1 MRELGVGIILKKEKY
16 SPMMEKYLELKK
28 DYQDAIV
35 MYRIG
40 DFYEMFFDDAAV
52 ASKAL
57 NLALT
62 GKNAGVKERVPM
74 CGVPFHAAT
83 GYVEEL
89 VKQGHKV
96 VIVEQ
101 LSDPKAKGLV
111 ERGVVQIVT
120 PGTLMDFKLN
130 EKVNNFIGAL
140 GVFDF
145 SYTLA
150 YADLSTGEFYCL
162 NLEKKEHLL
171 RNKIE
176 SLGIKEIVV
185 EDDSISDDSIS
196 IDGVMMSSFK
206 DETIKDNY
214 KKIFENIND
223 LKQIK
228 ICANLLNYLLDTQ
241 KRELEYIQTIVEVKQ
256 EDYVYMESAT
266 KKALELT
273 KNANNEKYG
282 TLLWLLDHTHSAMG
296 GRLLKQWIDQPLISK
311 EKIEER
317 LDLVEVFMDNFLE
330 RETIIDMINDIYD
343 IEKLASRVAF
353 GNVNARDLKWICSSL
368 KVIPELKYQLL
379 SLDHPQLNNLAMQL
393 VDLSPIIQTIDEAIV
408 DDPPLVIKEGNIIKD
423 GYNKE
428 LDELRDIRKNG
439 KKWLMAFEEKEKER
453 TGIKGLKVGYN
464 RVFGYYI
471 EVTKSYLPLVKDE
484 FNYTRKQSLSNAER
498 FITPELKDMENK
510 ILSAQDRIVALEYEI
525 FTQVRQ
531 YIKGFVHEIQDVAK
545 VVAKVD
551 VFTSFALVSGRNDY
565 VRPVFN
571 DEHIIH
577 IEAGRHPVVEEVISK
592 ENYVKND
599 VSLGE
604 DAKIMLITGPN
615 MGGKSTYMRQMALTM
630 IMAQIGCFVPAR
642 SADLPVFDA
651 IFTRIGA
658 SDDLIGGQST
668 FMVEM
673 LEANNAL
680 KYASEN
686 SLIIFDEIGR
696 GTATFDGMALAQGIL
711 EYIANHN
718 HSLTFF
724 STHYHEL
731 TRMEGASIKNV
742 HAGADISNDSIRF
755 LYHIE
760 DGPSGQSYGINVAK
774 LAKLPEQVIIRA
786 DAILKSLEDNNIE
799 EKLQNVEVQSVV
811 KTSAVEETLKGI
823 DPMSLSPLDALST
836 LIELKKML

>member
-185 EDDSISDDSIS
+185 EDDSIS

-368 KVIPELKYQLL
+368 
-379 SLDHPQLNNLAMQL
+379 
-393 VDLSPIIQTIDEAIV
+393 
-408 DDPPLVIKEGNIIKD
+408 
-423 GYNKE
+423 
-428 LDELRDIRKNG
+428 
-439 KKWLMAFEEKEKER
+439 
-453 TGIKGLKVGYN
+453 
-464 RVFGYYI
+464 
-471 EVTKSYLPLVKDE
+471 
-484 FNYTRKQSLSNAER
+484 
-498 FITPELKDMENK
+498 
-510 ILSAQDRIVALEYEI
+510 
-525 FTQVRQ
+525 
-531 YIKGFVHEIQDVAK
+531 
-545 VVAKVD
+545 
-551 VFTSFALVSGRNDY
+551 
-565 VRPVFN
+565 
-571 DEHIIH
+571 
-577 IEAGRHPVVEEVISK
+577 
-592 ENYVKND
+592 
-599 VSLGE
+599 
-604 DAKIMLITGPN
+604 
-615 MGGKSTYMRQMALTM
+615 
-630 IMAQIGCFVPAR
+630 
-642 SADLPVFDA
+642 
-651 IFTRIGA
+651 
-658 SDDLIGGQST
+658 
-668 FMVEM
+668 
-673 LEANNAL
+673 
-680 KYASEN
+680 
-686 SLIIFDEIGR
+686 
-696 GTATFDGMALAQGIL
+696 
-711 EYIANHN
+711 
-718 HSLTFF
+718 
-724 STHYHEL
+724 
-731 TRMEGASIKNV
+731 
-742 HAGADISNDSIRF
+742 
-755 LYHIE
+755 
-760 DGPSGQSYGINVAK
+760 
-774 LAKLPEQVIIRA
+774 
-786 DAILKSLEDNNIE
+786 
-799 EKLQNVEVQSVV
+799 
-811 KTSAVEETLKGI
+811 
-823 DPMSLSPLDALST
+823 
-836 LIELKKML
+836 

>member
-1 MRELGVGIILKKEKY
+1 MKKEKY

-74 CGVPFHAAT
+74 CGVPFHAAS

-171 RNKIE
+171 RNKID
-176 SLGIKEIVV
+176 SLGIKELVV
-185 EDDSISDDSIS
+185 EDDSIQF
-196 IDGVMMSSFK
+196 DGIMMSSFNN
-206 DETIKDNY
+206 ETIKDNY
-214 KKIFENIND
+214 KKIFDNLTD

-228 ICANLLNYLLDTQ
+228 VCANLLNYLLDTQ

-256 EDYVYMESAT
+256 EDYVYMEGAT

-273 KNANNEKYG
+273 KNAQNEKYG

-296 GRLLKQWIDQPLISK
+296 GRLLKQWIDQPLISQ

-317 LDLVEVFMDNFLE
+317 LDLVEVFMDNFIE
-330 RETIIDMINDIYD
+330 RETIIDMIKDIYD

-379 SLDHPQLNNLAMQL
+379 SLDHPQLNSLAMQL
-393 VDLSPIIQTIDEAIV
+393 VDLSPIINTIDDAIV

-484 FNYTRKQSLSNAER
+484 FNYARKQSLTNAER
-498 FITPELKDMENK
+498 FITPELKEMENK
-510 ILSAQDRIVALEYEI
+510 ILSAQDRIVSLEYEI
-525 FTQVRQ
+525 FTQVRK
-531 YIKGFVHEIQDVAK
+531 YIKGYVHEIQDVAK

-551 VFTSFALVSGRNDY
+551 VFTSFALVSGRNNY

-571 DEHIIH
+571 TEHIID
-577 IEAGRHPVVEEVISK
+577 IKAGRHPVVEEVISK
-592 ENYVKND
+592 ENYISND
-599 VSLGE
+599 VSLGQ
-604 DAKIMLITGPN
+604 DARIMLITGPN

-642 SADLPVFDA
+642 SASLPVFDA

-658 SDDLIGGQST
+658 SDDLISGQST

-711 EYIANHN
+711 EYIAQKN

-731 TRMEGASIKNV
+731 TRMEGIQVKNV
-742 HAGADISNDSIRF
+742 HAGADISDDSIHF

-760 DGPSGQSYGINVAK
+760 NGASGQSYGINVAK
-774 LAKLPEQVIIRA
+774 LAKLPDEVIIRA

-799 EKLQNVEVQSVV
+799 EKLQS
-811 KTSAVEETLKGI
+811 VEEKPVIKKSPIELALQAI

>member
-1 MRELGVGIILKKEKY
+1 
-16 SPMMEKYLELKK
+16 
-28 DYQDAIV
+28 
-35 MYRIG
+35 
-40 DFYEMFFDDAAV
+40 
-52 ASKAL
+52 
-57 NLALT
+57 
-62 GKNAGVKERVPM
+62 
-74 CGVPFHAAT
+74 
-83 GYVEEL
+83 
-89 VKQGHKV
+89 
-96 VIVEQ
+96 
-101 LSDPKAKGLV
+101 
-111 ERGVVQIVT
+111 
-120 PGTLMDFKLN
+120 
-130 EKVNNFIGAL
+130 
-140 GVFDF
+140 
-145 SYTLA
+145 
-150 YADLSTGEFYCL
+150 
-162 NLEKKEHLL
+162 
-171 RNKIE
+171 
-176 SLGIKEIVV
+176 
-185 EDDSISDDSIS
+185 
-196 IDGVMMSSFK
+196 
-206 DETIKDNY
+206 
-214 KKIFENIND
+214 
-223 LKQIK
+223 
-228 ICANLLNYLLDTQ
+228 
-241 KRELEYIQTIVEVKQ
+241 
-256 EDYVYMESAT
+256 
-266 KKALELT
+266 
-273 KNANNEKYG
+273 
-282 TLLWLLDHTHSAMG
+282 MG

-379 SLDHPQLNNLAMQL
+379 SLDHPQLNKLAMQL

-565 VRPVFN
+565 VRPIFN
-571 DEHIIH
+571 DEHIIK

-642 SADLPVFDA
+642 SANLPVFDA

-658 SDDLIGGQST
+658 SDDLISGQST

-711 EYIANHN
+711 EYIASHN

-774 LAKLPEQVIIRA
+774 LAKLPEQVIVRA

-799 EKLQNVEVQSVV
+799 EKLQNVEAPQVV

-823 DPMSLSPLDALST
+823 HPMSLSPLDALST

>member
-185 EDDSISDDSIS
+185 EDDSIS

-241 KRELEYIQTIVEVKQ
+241 KRELEYIQMIVEVKQ

-642 SADLPVFDA
+642 SAALPVFDA

-774 LAKLPEQVIIRA
+774 LAKLPEQVIVRA
-786 DAILKSLEDNNIE
+786 DAILKSLENNNIE
-799 EKLQNVEVQSVV
+799 EKLQNVEVQSGV

>member
-1 MRELGVGIILKKEKY
+1 MRELGVSIILKKEKY

-28 DYQDAIV
+28 DHQDAIV

-40 DFYEMFFDDAAV
+40 DFYEMFFDDAAI

-74 CGVPFHAAT
+74 CGVPFHAAS

-185 EDDSISDDSIS
+185 EDDSIH
-196 IDGVMMSSFK
+196 IDGVMMSPFK
-206 DETIKDNY
+206 NETIKDNY
-214 KKIFENIND
+214 KKIFDNIND

-228 ICANLLNYLLDTQ
+228 VCANLLNYLIDTQ

-256 EDYVYMESAT
+256 EDYVYMESVT

-317 LDLVEVFMDNFLE
+317 LDLVEVFMDNPLD
-330 RETIIDMINDIYD
+330 RDTVTHMINDIYD

-368 KVIPELKYQLL
+368 KKIPELKQELL
-379 SLDHPQLNNLAMQL
+379 SLDHPKLNEQAMQL
-393 VDLSPIIQTIDEAIV
+393 VDLSCIINTIDEIASSTNLLALNASIEAARAGEEGRGFAVVATQVGNLAAQSADAAKSSGELIVQAINAVEEGKGMV
-408 DDPPLVIKEGNIIKD
+408 DDAAAKLMESVEKT
-423 GYNKE
+423 KE
-428 LDELRDIRKNG
+428 LVENIEQISV
-439 KKWLMAFEEKEKER
+439 ASEQQAES
-453 TGIKGLKVGYN
+453 LK
-464 RVFGYYI
+464 
-471 EVTKSYLPLVKDE
+471 
-484 FNYTRKQSLSNAER
+484 
-498 FITPELKDMENK
+498 
-510 ILSAQDRIVALEYEI
+510 
-525 FTQVRQ
+525 QV
-531 YIKGFVHEIQDVAK
+531 
-545 VVAKVD
+545 
-551 VFTSFALVSGRNDY
+551 S
-565 VRPVFN
+565 
-571 DEHIIH
+571 
-577 IEAGRHPVVEEVISK
+577 EAASQIAAVVEENTAMAEESSASSEELASQADRLK
-592 ENYVKND
+592 EL
-599 VSLGE
+599 VS
-604 DAKIMLITGPN
+604 A
-615 MGGKSTYMRQMALTM
+615 
-630 IMAQIGCFVPAR
+630 F
-642 SADLPVFDA
+642 
-651 IFTRIGA
+651 
-658 SDDLIGGQST
+658 
-668 FMVEM
+668 
-673 LEANNAL
+673 
-680 KYASEN
+680 
-686 SLIIFDEIGR
+686 
-696 GTATFDGMALAQGIL
+696 
-711 EYIANHN
+711 
-718 HSLTFF
+718 
-724 STHYHEL
+724 
-731 TRMEGASIKNV
+731 
-742 HAGADISNDSIRF
+742 
-755 LYHIE
+755 
-760 DGPSGQSYGINVAK
+760 K
-774 LAKLPEQVIIRA
+774 LMK
-786 DAILKSLEDNNIE
+786 
-799 EKLQNVEVQSVV
+799 
-811 KTSAVEETLKGI
+811 
-823 DPMSLSPLDALST
+823 
-836 LIELKKML
+836 

>member
-185 EDDSISDDSIS
+185 EDDSIS

-228 ICANLLNYLLDTQ
+228 ICANLLNYLLDTH
-241 KRELEYIQTIVEVKQ
+241 KRELKYIQTIVEVKQ

-551 VFTSFALVSGRNDY
+551 VFTSFALVSGRNGY
-565 VRPVFN
+565 VRPVFY

-604 DAKIMLITGPN
+604 DAKIMLIAGPN

-642 SADLPVFDA
+642 SAALPVFDA

-774 LAKLPEQVIIRA
+774 LAKLPEQVIVRA
-786 DAILKSLEDNNIE
+786 DAILKSLENNNIE
-799 EKLQNVEVQSVV
+799 EELQNVEVQSVV

>member
-1 MRELGVGIILKKEKY
+1 MSELGVGIILKKEKY

-74 CGVPFHAAT
+74 CGVPFHAAD

-171 RNKIE
+171 RNKID
-176 SLGIKEIVV
+176 SLGIKELVV
-185 EDDSISDDSIS
+185 EDDSIS
-196 IDGVMMSSFK
+196 IDGIMMSSFH
-206 DETIKDNY
+206 DETIKENY
-214 KKIFENIND
+214 KKLFENLTD

-256 EDYVYMESAT
+256 EDYVYMESTT

-273 KNANNEKYG
+273 KNAHNEKYG

-296 GRLLKQWIDQPLISK
+296 GRLLKQWIDQPLISQ

-317 LDLVEVFMDNFLE
+317 LDLVEVFMDNFIE
-330 RETIIDMINDIYD
+330 RETIIDMIKDIYD

-368 KVIPELKYQLL
+368 KVIPEIKHQLL
-379 SLDHPQLNNLAMQL
+379 SLDHPRLNTLAMQL
-393 VDLSPIIQTIDEAIV
+393 VDLSPIIRTIDEAIV

-423 GYNKE
+423 GYNQE
-428 LDELRDIRKNG
+428 LDELRDLRKNG
-439 KKWLMAFEEKEKER
+439 KAWLMEFEEREKER
-453 TGIKGLKVGYN
+453 TGIKGLKIGYN

-471 EVTKSYLPLVKDE
+471 EITKSYLPLVKEE

-510 ILSAQDRIVALEYEI
+510 ILSAQDRITALEYEI

-531 YIKGFVHEIQDVAK
+531 YIKGYVHEIQDVAK
-545 VVAKVD
+545 VIAKVD
-551 VFTSFALVSGRNDY
+551 VFTSFAVVSGRNNY

-571 DEHIIH
+571 QEHKIM
-577 IEAGRHPVVEEVISK
+577 IEAGRHPVVEEVISR
-592 ENYVKND
+592 ENYIPND
-599 VSLGE
+599 VFLGE
-604 DAKIMLITGPN
+604 ESRIMLITGPN

-642 SADLPVFDA
+642 SACLPVFDA

-658 SDDLIGGQST
+658 SDDLISGQST

-673 LEANNAL
+673 LEANRAL

-711 EYIANHN
+711 EYIASKNR
-718 HSLTFF
+718 SLTFF

-731 TRMEGASIKNV
+731 TRMEGISVKNV
-742 HAGADISNDSIRF
+742 HAGADISDDQIHF

-774 LAKLPEQVIIRA
+774 LAKLPDEVLERA
-786 DAILKSLEDNNIE
+786 DAILKSLENNNIE
-799 EKLQNVEVQSVV
+799 EKLQNVEVHQVV
-811 KTSAVEETLKGI
+811 KKSRVEEALQSI

>member
-1 MRELGVGIILKKEKY
+1 MSELGVGIILKKEKY

-185 EDDSISDDSIS
+185 EDDSIS

-379 SLDHPQLNNLAMQL
+379 SLDHPQLNKLAMQL

-615 MGGKSTYMRQMALTM
+615 MRGKSTYMRQMALTM

-642 SADLPVFDA
+642 SATLPVFDA

-711 EYIANHN
+711 EYVANHN

-774 LAKLPEQVIIRA
+774 LAKLPEQVIVRA

-799 EKLQNVEVQSVV
+799 EKLQNIEVQSVV

>member
-1 MRELGVGIILKKEKY
+1 
-16 SPMMEKYLELKK
+16 
-28 DYQDAIV
+28 
-35 MYRIG
+35 
-40 DFYEMFFDDAAV
+40 
-52 ASKAL
+52 
-57 NLALT
+57 
-62 GKNAGVKERVPM
+62 
-74 CGVPFHAAT
+74 
-83 GYVEEL
+83 
-89 VKQGHKV
+89 
-96 VIVEQ
+96 
-101 LSDPKAKGLV
+101 
-111 ERGVVQIVT
+111 
-120 PGTLMDFKLN
+120 
-130 EKVNNFIGAL
+130 
-140 GVFDF
+140 
-145 SYTLA
+145 
-150 YADLSTGEFYCL
+150 
-162 NLEKKEHLL
+162 
-171 RNKIE
+171 
-176 SLGIKEIVV
+176 
-185 EDDSISDDSIS
+185 
-196 IDGVMMSSFK
+196 
-206 DETIKDNY
+206 
-214 KKIFENIND
+214 
-223 LKQIK
+223 
-228 ICANLLNYLLDTQ
+228 
-241 KRELEYIQTIVEVKQ
+241 
-256 EDYVYMESAT
+256 MESAT

-604 DAKIMLITGPN
+604 MQ
-615 MGGKSTYMRQMALTM
+615 KS
-630 IMAQIGCFVPAR
+630 C
-642 SADLPVFDA
+642 
-651 IFTRIGA
+651 
-658 SDDLIGGQST
+658 
-668 FMVEM
+668 
-673 LEANNAL
+673 
-680 KYASEN
+680 
-686 SLIIFDEIGR
+686 
-696 GTATFDGMALAQGIL
+696 
-711 EYIANHN
+711 
-718 HSLTFF
+718 
-724 STHYHEL
+724 
-731 TRMEGASIKNV
+731 
-742 HAGADISNDSIRF
+742 
-755 LYHIE
+755 
-760 DGPSGQSYGINVAK
+760 
-774 LAKLPEQVIIRA
+774 
-786 DAILKSLEDNNIE
+786 
-799 EKLQNVEVQSVV
+799 
-811 KTSAVEETLKGI
+811 
-823 DPMSLSPLDALST
+823 
-836 LIELKKML
+836 

>member
-1 MRELGVGIILKKEKY
+1 MCGMGVRIDLKKEKY

-74 CGVPFHAAT
+74 CGVPFHSAT

-162 NLEKKEHLL
+162 NLDKKEHLL
-171 RNKIE
+171 RNKID
-176 SLGIKEIVV
+176 SLGIKELVV
-185 EDDSISDDSIS
+185 EDDSIN
-196 IDGVMMSSFK
+196 IDGIMMSSFK
-206 DETIKDNY
+206 NETIKDNY
-214 KKIFENIND
+214 KKIFDNLTD

-256 EDYVYMESAT
+256 EDYVYMEGAT

-273 KNANNEKYG
+273 KNAQNEKYG

-296 GRLLKQWIDQPLISK
+296 GRLLKQWIDQPLISQ

-317 LDLVEVFMDNFLE
+317 LDLVEVFMDNFIE
-330 RETIIDMINDIYD
+330 RETIVDMIKDIYD

-368 KVIPELKYQLL
+368 KVIPELKHQLL
-379 SLDHPQLNNLAMQL
+379 SLDHPQLNALAMQL
-393 VDLSPIIQTIDEAIV
+393 VDLSPIINTIDEAIV

-423 GYNKE
+423 GYNEE

-484 FNYTRKQSLSNAER
+484 FNYTRKQSLTNAER

-510 ILSAQDRIVALEYEI
+510 ILSAQDRIVSLEYEI
-525 FTQVRQ
+525 FTQVRK

-551 VFTSFALVSGRNDY
+551 VFTSFALVSGRNNY
-565 VRPVFN
+565 VRPSFN
-571 DEHIIH
+571 NEHRIDIK
-577 IEAGRHPVVEEVISK
+577 AGRHPVVEEVISK
-592 ENYVKND
+592 ENYISND
-599 VSLGE
+599 VSLGD
-604 DAKIMLITGPN
+604 DARIMLITGPN

-642 SADLPVFDA
+642 SANLPVFDA

-658 SDDLIGGQST
+658 SDDLISGQST

-711 EYIANHN
+711 EYIAQKN

-731 TRMEGASIKNV
+731 TRMEGIKVKNV
-742 HAGADISNDSIRF
+742 HAGADISDDSIHF

-760 DGPSGQSYGINVAK
+760 NGASGQSYGINVAK
-774 LAKLPEQVIIRA
+774 LAKLPDEVIVRA

-799 EKLQNVEVQSVV
+799 EKLQNVEETQVIKKSP
-811 KTSAVEETLKGI
+811 VELALQAI

>member
-1 MRELGVGIILKKEKY
+1 
-16 SPMMEKYLELKK
+16 MMEKYLELKK

-185 EDDSISDDSIS
+185 EDDSIS

-317 LDLVEVFMDNFLE
+317 LDL
-330 RETIIDMINDIYD
+330 ETIIDMINDIYD

-551 VFTSFALVSGRNDY
+551 VFTSFALVSGRNGY

-642 SADLPVFDA
+642 SAALPVFDA

-774 LAKLPEQVIIRA
+774 LAKLPEQVIVRA
-786 DAILKSLEDNNIE
+786 DAILKSLENNNIE

>member
-1 MRELGVGIILKKEKY
+1 M
-16 SPMMEKYLELKK
+16 
-28 DYQDAIV
+28 
-35 MYRIG
+35 
-40 DFYEMFFDDAAV
+40 
-52 ASKAL
+52 
-57 NLALT
+57 
-62 GKNAGVKERVPM
+62 
-74 CGVPFHAAT
+74 
-83 GYVEEL
+83 
-89 VKQGHKV
+89 
-96 VIVEQ
+96 
-101 LSDPKAKGLV
+101 
-111 ERGVVQIVT
+111 
-120 PGTLMDFKLN
+120 
-130 EKVNNFIGAL
+130 
-140 GVFDF
+140 
-145 SYTLA
+145 
-150 YADLSTGEFYCL
+150 
-162 NLEKKEHLL
+162 
-171 RNKIE
+171 
-176 SLGIKEIVV
+176 
-185 EDDSISDDSIS
+185 
-196 IDGVMMSSFK
+196 
-206 DETIKDNY
+206 
-214 KKIFENIND
+214 
-223 LKQIK
+223 
-228 ICANLLNYLLDTQ
+228 
-241 KRELEYIQTIVEVKQ
+241 
-256 EDYVYMESAT
+256 
-266 KKALELT
+266 
-273 KNANNEKYG
+273 
-282 TLLWLLDHTHSAMG
+282 
-296 GRLLKQWIDQPLISK
+296 
-311 EKIEER
+311 
-317 LDLVEVFMDNFLE
+317 
-330 RETIIDMINDIYD
+330 
-343 IEKLASRVAF
+343 
-353 GNVNARDLKWICSSL
+353 
-368 KVIPELKYQLL
+368 
-379 SLDHPQLNNLAMQL
+379 
-393 VDLSPIIQTIDEAIV
+393 DLSPIIQTIDEAIV

-565 VRPVFN
+565 VRPIFN
-571 DEHIIH
+571 DEHIIK

-642 SADLPVFDA
+642 SANLPVFDA

-658 SDDLIGGQST
+658 SDDLISGQST

-711 EYIANHN
+711 EYIASHN

-774 LAKLPEQVIIRA
+774 LAKLPEQVIVRA

-799 EKLQNVEVQSVV
+799 EKLQNVEVPQVV

>member
-185 EDDSISDDSIS
+185 EDDSIS

-545 VVAKVD
+545 VD

-642 SADLPVFDA
+642 SAALPVFDA

-774 LAKLPEQVIIRA
+774 LAKLPEQVIVRA
-786 DAILKSLEDNNIE
+786 DAILKSLENNNIE
-799 EKLQNVEVQSVV
+799 EKLQNIEVQSVV

>member
-1 MRELGVGIILKKEKY
+1 MSELGVGIILKKEKY

-185 EDDSISDDSIS
+185 EDDSIS

-241 KRELEYIQTIVEVKQ
+241 KRELEYIHTIVEVKQ

-379 SLDHPQLNNLAMQL
+379 SLDHPQLNKLAMQL

-642 SADLPVFDA
+642 SAALPVFDA

-711 EYIANHN
+711 EYVANHN

-774 LAKLPEQVIIRA
+774 LAKLPEQVIVRA

-799 EKLQNVEVQSVV
+799 EKLQNIEVQSVV

>member
-1 MRELGVGIILKKEKY
+1 
-16 SPMMEKYLELKK
+16 MMEKYLELKK

>member
-1 MRELGVGIILKKEKY
+1 
-16 SPMMEKYLELKK
+16 
-28 DYQDAIV
+28 
-35 MYRIG
+35 
-40 DFYEMFFDDAAV
+40 
-52 ASKAL
+52 
-57 NLALT
+57 
-62 GKNAGVKERVPM
+62 
-74 CGVPFHAAT
+74 
-83 GYVEEL
+83 
-89 VKQGHKV
+89 
-96 VIVEQ
+96 
-101 LSDPKAKGLV
+101 
-111 ERGVVQIVT
+111 
-120 PGTLMDFKLN
+120 
-130 EKVNNFIGAL
+130 
-140 GVFDF
+140 
-145 SYTLA
+145 
-150 YADLSTGEFYCL
+150 
-162 NLEKKEHLL
+162 
-171 RNKIE
+171 
-176 SLGIKEIVV
+176 
-185 EDDSISDDSIS
+185 
-196 IDGVMMSSFK
+196 
-206 DETIKDNY
+206 
-214 KKIFENIND
+214 
-223 LKQIK
+223 
-228 ICANLLNYLLDTQ
+228 
-241 KRELEYIQTIVEVKQ
+241 
-256 EDYVYMESAT
+256 
-266 KKALELT
+266 
-273 KNANNEKYG
+273 
-282 TLLWLLDHTHSAMG
+282 
-296 GRLLKQWIDQPLISK
+296 
-311 EKIEER
+311 
-317 LDLVEVFMDNFLE
+317 
-330 RETIIDMINDIYD
+330 MINDIYD

-453 TGIKGLKVGYN
+453 TGI
-464 RVFGYYI
+464 
-471 EVTKSYLPLVKDE
+471 KSYLPLVKDE

-642 SADLPVFDA
+642 SAVLPVFDA

-731 TRMEGASIKNV
+731 TRMEGA
-742 HAGADISNDSIRF
+742 AIS
-755 LYHIE
+755 Y
-760 DGPSGQSYGINVAK
+760 
-774 LAKLPEQVIIRA
+774 
-786 DAILKSLEDNNIE
+786 
-799 EKLQNVEVQSVV
+799 
-811 KTSAVEETLKGI
+811 
-823 DPMSLSPLDALST
+823 
-836 LIELKKML
+836 